1 MKYYCYNNNV
11 EVYNKQ
17 PLLKDAIIF
26 TVLNS
31 SQNEIDFVTDFVKN
45 NGGQCKNNSY
55 ITLVKGSRKKFIK
68 NNKSKSKILNKSLNP
83 IFFYTPKNNKPI
95 INEPSIN
102 EPSINE
108 PIINEPI
115 INEPIINEPIIN
127 EPSNQS
133 LICKDCDNRIE
144 QFKEQTNCLLHIKKG
159 DKLYINNGIIN
170 VDNSYNGFSRMIKNI
185 FWSGYNRNHI
195 IEKLENIFNIDF
207 DNDVKEKNCEYL
219 VNIKKGLSNLLE
231 TYIDDNIMKSRLINI
246 INKLD

>member
-17 PLLKDAIIF
+17 PLLKDATIF

-95 INEPSIN
+95 INES
-102 EPSINE
+102 SMNE

-115 INEPIINEPIIN
+115 INEPIINEPIIDKLPINDEPINDEPINDEPINDEPINDEDLCN
-127 EPSNQS
+127 ECDIKMENFKKQTKC
-133 LICKDCDNRIE
+133 LIN
-144 QFKEQTNCLLHIKKG
+144 IKKG
-159 DKLYINNGIIN
+159 DKLYINNGVISI
-170 VDNSYNGFSRMIKNI
+170 DNSYNGFSRMIKNI
-185 FWSGYNRNHI
+185 FWTGYNRN
-195 IEKLENIFNIDF
+195 
-207 DNDVKEKNCEYL
+207 
-219 VNIKKGLSNLLE
+219 
-231 TYIDDNIMKSRLINI
+231 NI
-246 INKLD
+246 I